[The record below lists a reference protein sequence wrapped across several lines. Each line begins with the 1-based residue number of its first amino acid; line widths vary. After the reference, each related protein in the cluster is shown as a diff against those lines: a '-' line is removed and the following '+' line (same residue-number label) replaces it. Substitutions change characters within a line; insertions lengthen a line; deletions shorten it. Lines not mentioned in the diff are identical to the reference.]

1 MDRLQRHWKSLG
13 LILLACLI
21 VAAFAGALAARGAAR
36 HNQIEFNL
44 VRSGAVSGA
53 GCLPHARGL
62 VRVTSNGPVEVM
74 HVSVDGL
81 PPSTEFDLFVIQ
93 VPNGPFGL
101 AWYQGDIETDVDGHG
116 QGTFI
121 GRFSSETFIVA
132 TGSAAAPVVHDS
144 PPFPDASSNPVT
156 APVHTFHLGL
166 WFNAP
171 HDAAG
176 AGCPGGTTPFNGD
189 HTAGVQALSTANFPN
204 DQGPLGQLTP

>member
-1 MDRLQRHWKSLG
+1 M
-13 LILLACLI
+13 
-21 VAAFAGALAARGAAR
+21 
-36 HNQIEFNL
+36 
-44 VRSGAVSGA
+44 
-53 GCLPHARGL
+53 
-62 VRVTSNGPVEVM
+62 
-74 HVSVDGL
+74 DGL

-101 AWYQGDIETDVDGHG
+101 AWYQGDIETDANGHG
-116 QGTFI
+116 QGTFV

-166 WFNAP
+166 WFNSP

-176 AGCPGGTTPFNGD
+176 AGRPGATTPFNGD
-189 HTAGVQALSTANFPN
+189 HTAGVQALSTANFP
-204 DQGPLGQLTP
+204 DGQGPMGQLTP